1 MLHFG
6 IRIEIKGRVQG
17 VGFRPF
23 VWRIAQKYK
32 LRGQIYNN
40 ISGVIIELWNNKKT
54 IKKFLDI
61 LPTELPKLAKIDSIT
76 QERITIN
83 ILPNDFVINKSSIS
97 GNLTSVLP
105 DVSICVECK
114 KEIFNINARR
124 YFYPLT
130 NCTLCGPRFSIM
142 RKVKFL

>member
-17 VGFRPF
+17 VGFRPL

-40 ISGVIIELWNNKKT
+40 ISGVIIELWNSKKT

-61 LPTELPKLAKIDSIT
+61 LPTELPILA
-76 QERITIN
+76 
-83 ILPNDFVINKSSIS
+83 
-97 GNLTSVLP
+97 
-105 DVSICVECK
+105 
-114 KEIFNINARR
+114 
-124 YFYPLT
+124 
-130 NCTLCGPRFSIM
+130 
-142 RKVKFL
+142 